1 MDIVFMQSSFPNN
14 YKITTFSKYE
24 IGDFARV
31 HRSTERM
38 AVCDEHF
45 TCAS

>member
-24 IGDFARV
+24 IGAFARV
-31 HRSTERM
+31 HSTERM
-38 AVCDEHF
+38 AVCE
-45 TCAS
+45 